1 MTKKLTREEFI
12 DKYKQRFPNS
22 TYDFSKFEYENSH
35 KQSIVICPKHGEFL
49 MNTCCLLS
57 GTGCPKCGGTKKM
70 TTEEFIEQANLVHH
84 NYFTYDKVEY
94 VNNFTK
100 VIITCPIHGD
110 FEQKPNVHL
119 EGHTCPQCRKEGIKH
134 EITLREQVNAST
146 KKLTQEDFI
155 RRATKLFP
163 NYDFSKSLYVKS
175 GIKIIVTCK
184 EHGDFEI
191 TPNHL
196 FGNRGCPYCSKNKKM
211 NTEDFIKKYRER
223 FPLSTLDFSESEY
236 RGTHVPI
243 KVKCHEHE
251 KVEEFWNEPSNLLS
265 GQGCP
270 FCSKSKLENEV
281 STLLYKNNIEYVEQ
295 KKFDWLGMKR
305 LDFYLPQKN
314 IAIECQGE
322 QHFKEYEF
330 FGGKE
335 AFEKQLERDAEKKR
349 LCEENNIKLL
359 YFTHVDVND
368 EEMIKDTDT
377 LLSKINE

>member
-35 KQSIVICPKHGEFL
+35 EKATFICPKHGEFRTTPNYLL
-49 MNTCCLLS
+49 MGS
-57 GTGCPKCGGTKKM
+57 GCPTCGGTKKM
-70 TTEEFIEQANLVHH
+70 TKEEFIQQANLVHH
-84 NYFTYDKVEY
+84 NFFTYDKVEY
-94 VNNFTK
+94 KNVNGK
-100 VIITCPIHGD
+100 IIITCPIHGD
-110 FEQKPNVHL
+110 FEQKANAHL
-119 EGHTCPQCRKEGIKH
+119 SGYSCPMCRKEKIKH

-146 KKLTQEDFI
+146 KKLSEEEFLK
-155 RRATKLFP
+155 RAMEIHPEYDYSKTKFQ
-163 NYDFSKSLYVKS
+163 NVRTK
-175 GIKIIVTCK
+175 VTITCR
-184 EHGDFEI
+184 EHGDFDL
-191 TPNHL
+191 TPCHFL
-196 FGNRGCPYCSKNKKM
+196 GGRGCPSCAGNKKM
-211 NTEDFIKKYRER
+211 DTEDFIKKYRER
-223 FPLSTLDFSESEY
+223 FPLSTLDFSKSEY
-236 RGTHVPI
+236 ISTHIPI

-251 KVEEFWNEPSNLLS
+251 KVEEFWNMPSNLLS

-295 KKFDWLGMKR
+295 KRFDWLGMKS

-314 IAIECQGE
+314 IAIECQGV
-322 QHFKEYEF
+322 QHFKEFEF

-349 LCEENNIKLL
+349 LCEENSIKLL

-368 EEMIKDTDT
+368 EEMIKDADI